1 METAPFLR
9 GVLGLRFTQ
18 AVRGCAGA
26 RCCLRGPSGEII
38 LILGEGGE
46 LQGIRMGETFM
57 LLF

>member
-38 LILGEGGE
+38 LILGEDEKSPTEGKWWE
-46 LQGIRMGETFM
+46 LRKTF
-57 LLF
+57 